1 MEIISSR
8 CQLNGYSL
16 QIIAY
21 YKYKYITR
29 KIFSLTF
36 YYSNLM
42 LIVSLRTRKLRYE
55 SRCRQSL
62 PEIVLIVRIYY
73 VPPSDSSI
81 MEELTI
87 SKFNGI

>member
-1 MEIISSR
+1 MLVEWLLVTMLVVRYTNINI
-8 CQLNGYSL
+8 LPEKFL
-16 QIIAY
+16 LL
-21 YKYKYITR
+21 YILLF
-29 KIFSLTF
+29 KFDAK
-36 YYSNLM
+36 
-42 LIVSLRTRKLRYE
+42 LRTGKLWYE

-73 VPPSDSSI
+73 VPSFYNSI